1 MPYSTFKS
9 VGEVTQKFDIEV
21 RTEPFINK
29 KELEIPNYIFSR
41 IEANLAEDVYFINE
55 FAICEHVISR
65 ILDEVAE
72 HYNQLLVWSHVP
84 FNVDKEQNLVGEPD
98 YLIAPKT
105 KHGVMFVP
113 PLCVMEAKQEKW
125 NEGWAQTLAEMYA
138 ASIKGAKICYGVVT
152 TGKAWEFGKFENN
165 VFIKDRSQISATE
178 DLKKVFDVLN
188 WLFDQTNTQIN
199 NLLHQVKELGSS
211 DCIMQL

>member
-21 RTEPFINK
+21 RIEKFIEK
-29 KELEIPNYIFSR
+29 KEMKIPDYIFSR
-41 IEANLAEDVYFINE
+41 IELSLIEDAYFIND
-55 FAICEHVISR
+55 FAICEHIISH
-65 ILDEVAE
+65 ILDEVSE
-72 HYNQLLVWSHVP
+72 HYKQLLVWSRAP
-84 FNVDKEQNLVGEPD
+84 FNIDKEQDLVGEPD

-105 KHGVMFVP
+105 KHGVMSIP

-152 TGKAWEFGKFENN
+152 TGKAWEFAKFENN
-165 VFIKDRSQISATE
+165 VFTKDPTQISATE
-178 DLKKVFDVLN
+178 DLKKVLDVLN
-188 WLFDQTNTQIN
+188 WLFSKANANIN
-199 NLLHQVKELGSS
+199 K
-211 DCIMQL
+211 

>member
-9 VGEVTQKFDIEV
+9 VGEVAQKFDIEV
-21 RTEPFINK
+21 RTEQFTDK
-29 KELEIPNYIFSR
+29 KEMKVPDYIFSR
-41 IEANLAEDVYFINE
+41 IEASLTEDAYFINE
-55 FAICEHVISR
+55 FAICEHIISH

-72 HYNQLLVWSHVP
+72 HYKLLLVWSRAP
-84 FNVDKEQNLVGEPD
+84 FNVDEELDLAGEPD

-105 KHGVMFVP
+105 KHGIMSVP

-138 ASIKGAKICYGVVT
+138 ASVKGAIICYGVVT
-152 TGKAWEFGKFENN
+152 TGKAWEFGKFENK
-165 VFIKDRSQISATE
+165 VFTKDPSQISATE

-188 WLFDQTNTQIN
+188 WLFGKADTHIT
-199 NLLHQVKELGSS
+199 ELAGQSGR
-211 DCIMQL
+211 

>member
-1 MPYSTFKS
+1 MPYSSFKS

-29 KELEIPNYIFSR
+29 KELTIPDYAFSR
-41 IEANLAEDVYFINE
+41 IETNLTEDVYFINE
-55 FAICEHVISR
+55 FAICEHIISR

-84 FNVDKEQNLVGEPD
+84 FNVDKDQNLVGEPD

-105 KHGVMFVP
+105 KHGVMFIP

-152 TGKAWEFGKFENN
+152 TGKAWEFGKFEHN
-165 VFIKDRSQISATE
+165 VFIKDPSQISATE
-178 DLKKVFDVLN
+178 DLAKVFEVLN
-188 WLFDQTNTQIN
+188 WLFDQTNIHVN
-199 NLLHQVKELGSS
+199 NLLQAR
-211 DCIMQL
+211 IF

>member
-1 MPYSTFKS
+1 MPYGTFKS

-21 RTEPFINK
+21 RTESFINK
-29 KELEIPNYIFSR
+29 KELKIPDYIFSR

-55 FAICEHVISR
+55 FAICEHIISR

-72 HYNQLLVWSHVP
+72 HYNQLFVWSHVP
-84 FNVDKEQNLVGEPD
+84 FNVDKEQDLVGEPD

-138 ASIKGAKICYGVVT
+138 ASIKGAKVCYGVVT
-152 TGKAWEFGKFENN
+152 TGKAWEFGKLENN

-188 WLFDQTNTQIN
+188 WIFDQTNTHIN
-199 NLLHQVKELGSS
+199 NLLHQVKE
-211 DCIMQL
+211 

>member
-21 RTEPFINK
+21 RTEPFINE
-29 KELEIPNYIFSR
+29 KELKIPDYMFSR
-41 IEANLAEDVYFINE
+41 IEANLTEDAYFINE

-72 HYNQLLVWSHVP
+72 NYNQLLVWSRVP
-84 FNVDKEQNLVGEPD
+84 FNVDQEQGLVGEPD

-105 KHGVMFVP
+105 KHGVMFIP

-138 ASIKGAKICYGVVT
+138 TSVKGANICYGVVT
-152 TGKAWEFGKFENN
+152 TGKAWEFGKLENN
-165 VFIKDRSQISATE
+165 VFTKDPSQISATE

-188 WLFDQTNTQIN
+188 WLFDQTNIHTN
-199 NLLHQVKELGSS
+199 NLLYQIKE
-211 DCIMQL
+211 

>member
-21 RTEPFINK
+21 RTEQFIDK
-29 KELEIPNYIFSR
+29 KEFKIPDYIFSR
-41 IEANLAEDVYFINE
+41 IEVSLTEDAYFINE
-55 FAICEHVISR
+55 FAICEHIISH

-72 HYNQLLVWSHVP
+72 HYKQLLVWSRAP
-84 FNVDKEQNLVGEPD
+84 FNVDKGQELVGEPD

-105 KHGVMFVP
+105 KHGIMSIP

-138 ASIKGAKICYGVVT
+138 ASIKGAEICYGVVT
-152 TGKAWEFGKFENN
+152 TGKAWEFGKLENN
-165 VFIKDRSQISATE
+165 VFTKEPTQISATE
-178 DLKKVFDVLN
+178 DLKKVLDVLN
-188 WLFDQTNTQIN
+188 WLFDKANAHTN
-199 NLLHQVKELGSS
+199 K
-211 DCIMQL
+211 MA

>member
-1 MPYSTFKS
+1 MPYGTFKS
-9 VGEVTQKFDIEV
+9 IGEVTQKFDIEV

-29 KELEIPNYIFSR
+29 KELEIPDYIFSR

-84 FNVDKEQNLVGEPD
+84 FNVDKEQDLVGEPD

-152 TGKAWEFGKFENN
+152 TGKAWEFGKLENN

-188 WLFDQTNTQIN
+188 WLFDQTNTHIN
-199 NLLHQVKELGSS
+199 NLLHQVKELSSS
-211 DCIMQL
+211 DQGKRI

>member
-1 MPYSTFKS
+1 MPYGTFKS

-21 RTEPFINK
+21 RTEAFINK
-29 KELEIPNYIFSR
+29 KELEIPDYIFSR

-84 FNVDKEQNLVGEPD
+84 FNVDKEQDLVGEPD

-152 TGKAWEFGKFENN
+152 TGKAWEFGKLENN

-188 WLFDQTNTQIN
+188 WIFYQTNIHVN
-199 NLLHQVKELGSS
+199 NLLHQVK
-211 DCIMQL
+211 

>member
-21 RTEPFINK
+21 RTEPFIDK
-29 KELEIPNYIFSR
+29 KELTVPSYIFSR

-55 FAICEHVISR
+55 FAICEQIISR
-65 ILDEVAE
+65 ILDEIAQ

-84 FNVDKEQNLVGEPD
+84 FNVDKEQDLVGEPD

-113 PLCVMEAKQEKW
+113 PPLCHGGK
-125 NEGWAQTLAEMYA
+125 TREMA
-138 ASIKGAKICYGVVT
+138 
-152 TGKAWEFGKFENN
+152 
-165 VFIKDRSQISATE
+165 
-178 DLKKVFDVLN
+178 
-188 WLFDQTNTQIN
+188 
-199 NLLHQVKELGSS
+199 
-211 DCIMQL
+211 

>member
-21 RTEPFINK
+21 KTEPFINR
-29 KELEIPNYIFSR
+29 KELKIPDYIFAR
-41 IEANLAEDVYFINE
+41 IEANLAEDAYFINE

-65 ILDEVAE
+65 ILDEVAV
-72 HYNQLLVWSHVP
+72 HYNQLLVWSRVP
-84 FNVDKEQNLVGEPD
+84 FNVDQEQGLVGEPD

-138 ASIKGAKICYGVVT
+138 TSVKGAKICYGVVT
-152 TGKAWEFGKFENN
+152 TGKAWEFGKFEDH
-165 VFIKDRSQISATE
+165 VFTKDPSQISATE

-188 WLFDQTNTQIN
+188 WLFDQTNTHVN
-199 NLLHQVKELGSS
+199 NLLHQAKE
-211 DCIMQL
+211 

>member
-21 RTEPFINK
+21 RTKQFIDK
-29 KELEIPNYIFSR
+29 KEIKIPVYIFSR
-41 IEANLAEDVYFINE
+41 IEANLTEDAYFINE
-55 FAICEHVISR
+55 FAICEHIISP

-72 HYNQLLVWSHVP
+72 QYKQLLVWSRAP
-84 FNVDKEQNLVGEPD
+84 FNVDKAQDLIGEPD

-105 KHGVMFVP
+105 KHGIMSIP

-138 ASIKGAKICYGVVT
+138 ASLKGAEICYGVVT
-152 TGKAWEFGKFENN
+152 TGKAWEFGKLENN
-165 VFIKDRSQISATE
+165 VFTKDPTQISATE
-178 DLKKVFDVLN
+178 DLKKVLDVLN
-188 WLFDQTNTQIN
+188 WLFDKANA
-199 NLLHQVKELGSS
+199 LMK
-211 DCIMQL
+211 

>member
-21 RTEPFINK
+21 RTEPFIDK
-29 KELEIPNYIFSR
+29 KEMKIPDYIFSR
-41 IEANLAEDVYFINE
+41 MEVSLTEDAYFINE
-55 FAICEHVISR
+55 FAICEHIISH

-72 HYNQLLVWSHVP
+72 YYKQLLVWSRAP
-84 FNVDKEQNLVGEPD
+84 FNVDKGQELVGEPD

-105 KHGVMFVP
+105 KHGIMSIP

-138 ASIKGAKICYGVVT
+138 ASLKGAEICYGVVT
-152 TGKAWEFGKFENN
+152 TGKAWEFGKFEDN
-165 VFIKDRSQISATE
+165 VFTKDPTQISATE
-178 DLKKVFDVLN
+178 DLKKVLDVLN
-188 WLFDQTNTQIN
+188 WLFSKAND
-199 NLLHQVKELGSS
+199 QVKGYS
-211 DCIMQL
+211 